1 MNRAAME
8 LYADNTL
15 CRTADDL
22 RRITAQCARVLA
34 EASGETTGQRPGRP
48 CRNPDCACR
57 HLLRSTLLET
67 ISVLDDT
74 RRNFKSKQLA
84 ALRHKLT
91 EVLADHT

>member
-1 MNRAAME
+1 MNRALLEME
-8 LYADNTL
+8 NDSTL
-15 CRTADDL
+15 CRTAHDL

-34 EASGETTGQRPGRP
+34 EASAETAGQRSGRP

-57 HLLRSTLLET
+57 RLLRSTLLET

-91 EVLADHT
+91 EVLANHT

>member
-1 MNRAAME
+1 MNRALLEME
-8 LYADNTL
+8 TDSTL

-22 RRITAQCARVLA
+22 RRITAHCARILA
-34 EASGETTGQRPGRP
+34 EASVETTGQKPGRP

-57 HLLRSTLLET
+57 QLLRSTLLDT

-91 EVLADHT
+91 EVLANHT